1 MDTKTLTIVVT
12 NPAGEPTAGARVE
25 LTPGGAKG
33 VTGANGEVEL
43 KLGQAMKY
51 DVTVK
56 SDDGSVTVPYYVT
69 ANGAT
74 RLVVNPTYVK
84 SVEAQQSGALMN
96 FATTAVP
103 KTVWVGLGVVI
114 VVLIVW
120 KLLRR
125 R

>member
-12 NPAGEPTAGARVE
+12 NPEGQPTAGARVE
-25 LTPGGAKG
+25 LAPGGTKG

-69 ANGAT
+69 SNGAT

-84 SVEAQQSGALMN
+84 SVEAKQPGALVN
-96 FATTAVP
+96 FASTAMP
-103 KTVWVGLGVVI
+103 KTVWVGIGVVI
-114 VVLIVW
+114 LVLIVW

-125 R
+125 H